1 MNYEQAIDF
10 IHDRLKLGSKLGLE
24 ATEELLRRL
33 GSPHKKLKFI
43 HVAGTNGKGSTSA
56 FIANILMA
64 NGNKTGMYISPFIH
78 QFNER
83 IQVNNIQIPND
94 DLATHTEQVASVI
107 DETLQP
113 TEFEVVTAIGLLH
126 FLAQGCDYV
135 VLEVGLGGRFDSTN
149 VIPPPLLSVIT
160 SISIDHTEF
169 LGDTI
174 EQIAFEK
181 CGIIKSGSN
190 AVIAYPNNPQGA
202 IDVITKTANEKNVP
216 LVFGDK
222 NEISIIS
229 QDINLTKFIYK
240 GTEYEISLLGTH
252 QVYNAVTA
260 ITAANCLNIPET
272 TIKNGLKNTKFGGRF
287 EVISTPTHNPL
298 IIIDGAHN
306 FSGVLALKNT
316 LETYFSDKK
325 ITLVMGM
332 LKDKEYEKCVAEIAP
347 LADKFIATEPENPR
361 ALSCVDLETLAKKHV
376 SKTTHFEN
384 KIDAVNYAIKNTDK
398 NDVICICGSLYL
410 IGGIYGNM

>member
-1 MNYEQAIDF
+1 MNYEQAITF
-10 IHDRLKLGSKLGLE
+10 IHDRLKFGTKLGLE
-24 ATEELLRRL
+24 STEELLRRL

-64 NGNKTGMYISPFIH
+64 NGHKTGMYISPFVH

-83 IQVNNIQIPND
+83 IQVNNIQISD
-94 DLATHTEQVASVI
+94 EALAYHTNQVASVI
-107 DETLQP
+107 DDTLQP
-113 TEFEVVTAIGLLH
+113 TEFEVVTAIGLLY
-126 FLAQGCDYV
+126 FMAQGCEYV

-149 VIPPPLLSVIT
+149 VIPPPLISVIT

-169 LGDTI
+169 LGNTI

-181 CGIIKSGSN
+181 CGIIKSGSK
-190 AVIAYPNNPQGA
+190 AVVAYADNPQGA
-202 IDVITKTANEKNVP
+202 INVITKTANEKNVP
-216 LVFGDK
+216 LKFGDK
-222 NEISIIS
+222 NELSIIS
-229 QDINLTKFIYK
+229 SDISGTQFTYK
-240 GTEYEISLLGTH
+240 SAKYEISLLGTH

-260 ITAANCLNIPET
+260 ITVANCLDISET
-272 TIKNGLKNTKFGGRF
+272 AIKNGLNNTKFGGRF
-287 EVISTPTHNPL
+287 EVIGKNPL

-306 FSGVLALKNT
+306 FSGVIALKNA

-332 LKDKEYEKCVAEIAP
+332 LKDKEYEKCVAELAP
-347 LADKFIATEPENPR
+347 LADMFIATQPENPR
-361 ALSCVDLETLAKKHV
+361 ALSCFDLEICAKKYV
-376 SKTTHFEN
+376 SNTNAFEN
-384 KIDAVNYAIKNTDK
+384 KIDAVNYALEHTNK

-410 IGGIYGNM
+410 IGGISGNM

>member
-1 MNYEQAIDF
+1 MELKIMNYEQAIEF
-10 IHDRLKLGSKLGLE
+10 IHDRLRLGSKLGLE

-56 FIANILMA
+56 FIANILMS
-64 NGNKTGMYISPFIH
+64 NGHKTGMYISPFVH

-83 IQVNNIQIPND
+83 IQVNNVQISND
-94 DLATHTEQVASVI
+94 DLAYHTKQVASVI
-107 DETLQP
+107 DDTLQP

-126 FLAQGCDYV
+126 FMAQGCDYV

-149 VIPPPLLSVIT
+149 VIPPPLVSVIT

-169 LGDTI
+169 LGNTV

-181 CGIIKSGSN
+181 CGIIKSGSK
-190 AVIAYPNNPQGA
+190 AVTVYPDNPQGA
-202 IDVITKTANEKNVP
+202 IDVIIKTANEKNVP
-216 LVFGDK
+216 LKFGDK
-222 NEISIIS
+222 NAISIIS
-229 QDINLTKFIYK
+229 SDINGTKFTYK

-260 ITAANCLNIPET
+260 ITAVENLNIPET
-272 TIKNGLKNTKFGGRF
+272 AIKNGLKNTKFGGRF
-287 EVISTPTHNPL
+287 EVVSKNPL

-306 FSGVLALKNT
+306 FSGVLALKNA
-316 LETYFSDKK
+316 LQTYFSDKK

-332 LKDKEYEKCVAEIAP
+332 LKDKEYEKCVAELAP
-347 LADKFIATEPENPR
+347 LADTFIATEPENPR
-361 ALSCVDLETLAKKHV
+361 ALSSVDLEICAKKYIGN
-376 SKTTHFEN
+376 TAHFEN
-384 KIDAVNYAIKNTDK
+384 KIDAVNYAIEHTDK
-398 NDVICICGSLYL
+398 SDVICICGSLYL
-410 IGGIYGNM
+410 IGGIGV

>member
-1 MNYEQAIDF
+1 MNYEQAINF
-10 IHDRLKLGSKLGLE
+10 IHDRLKFGSKLGLS

-43 HVAGTNGKGSTSA
+43 HIAGTNGKGSTSA

-64 NGNKTGMYISPFIH
+64 NGHKTGMYIAPFVH
-78 QFNER
+78 RFNER
-83 IQVNNIQIPND
+83 IQVNNMQIPND
-94 DLATHTEQVASVI
+94 DLAMHTETVASVI
-107 DETLQP
+107 DDTLQP

-126 FLAQGCDYV
+126 FLAQECDYV

-149 VIPPPLLSVIT
+149 VIPPPLVSVIT

-181 CGIIKSGSN
+181 CGIIKSGST
-190 AVIAYPNNPQGA
+190 AVAVYPDNPQSA

-216 LVFGDK
+216 VIFGDK
-222 NEISIIS
+222 NQISIIAH
-229 QDINLTKFIYK
+229 DIEGTHFTYK

-260 ITAANCLNIPET
+260 ITAVNCFNIPET
-272 TIKNGLKNTKFGGRF
+272 AIKNGLKNTKFSGRF
-287 EVISTPTHNPL
+287 EVISKNPL

-306 FSGVLALKNT
+306 LSGVLALKNA

-332 LKDKEYEKCVAEIAP
+332 LKDKEYEKCVAEIAT
-347 LADKFIATEPENPR
+347 LADTFIATQPENPR
-361 ALSCVDLETLAKKHV
+361 ALSSFDLETLATKYVDNTK
-376 SKTTHFEN
+376 SFTDKM
-384 KIDAVNYAIKNTDK
+384 DAVNYAIKHTDK

-410 IGGIYGNM
+410 IGGINGNM